1 MASGSNGKR
10 GQTSIIPLET
20 RQQDRGPGSPEGM
33 EGCFQKRRS
42 AKPKMIGI
50 PANIE
55 HSTSYARAAHF
66 SVSDDDLLGRV
77 SIPEIHLVDMGQ
89 TPENRSDREKFLK
102 MAHTAISQHRTPS
115 WKPRIEY
122 PAVVRDCAQSLLL
135 HIEVSHCRRSSGGHL
150 TAHRHRDACT
160 QHPKHQQ
167 AEFLVGYLGHSSSH
181 EITTHRDRCDG
192 RRQQPIAWHEI
203 PQIEHPP
210 LRSEQHR
217 RKG

>member
-1 MASGSNGKR
+1 
-10 GQTSIIPLET
+10 
-20 RQQDRGPGSPEGM
+20 M

-55 HSTSYARAAHF
+55 RSTSYARAAHF
-66 SVSDDDLLGRV
+66 SVSDEDLFGRV
-77 SIPEIHLVDMGQ
+77 SIPEIHLVDKRQ
-89 TPENRSDREKFLK
+89 SPENRSDREKFLK
-102 MAHTAISQHRTPS
+102 MAHTAKSQHRTPS

-167 AEFLVGYLGHSSSH
+167 AEFLVGYLGHSNSH